1 MAAMM
6 RLRPITRK
14 SAEAEAADALRDH
27 VVGGGVR
34 PGARLTEERLS
45 VALGLSRT
53 TVRTALHQLA
63 NEGLVVQVPYTGW
76 AVTSLTSSDAWELY
90 TLRGSMEALAARVL
104 TETLDSDKEAQLQ
117 RALDALAAA
126 CEKGDEVAVVDR
138 DLGLHKTVV

>member
-45 VALGLSRT
+45 GALGLSRT
-53 TVRTALHQLA
+53 TIRTALQQLA
-63 NEGLVVQVPYTGW
+63 NERL
-76 AVTSLTSSDAWELY
+76 
-90 TLRGSMEALAARVL
+90 
-104 TETLDSDKEAQLQ
+104 
-117 RALDALAAA
+117 
-126 CEKGDEVAVVDR
+126 
-138 DLGLHKTVV
+138 